1 MASKSGVLYAG
12 ITNDI
17 ERRVHEH
24 KNGVGSVFTTKYA
37 ATRLVHV
44 EEFDS
49 AFDAIAREKEIK
61 GWVRK
66 KKLDL
71 VRSENPK
78 WEDLSAT

>member
-1 MASKSGVLYAG
+1 MGSKSGVLYTG

-17 ERRVHEH
+17 ERRVYEH
-24 KNGVGSVFTTKYA
+24 KTGVGSRFTAKYA
-37 ATRLVHV
+37 VTRLVYV
-44 EEFDS
+44 EEFDN

-61 GWVRK
+61 GWVRS

-71 VRSENPK
+71 VRSQNPK